1 MRRFPRPYFQPALG
15 LVIAALAV
23 TGLAGCNAEKRG
35 GDSTSAAPSAIG
47 TPVSGDVP
55 LVCTQCLKDEQYLG
69 QTVTIEGEV
78 IQQCPAAGCWFRIK
92 DDIGEGF
99 IDLSASNLTV
109 QGERVGQ
116 HAKVTGKVV
125 KKGGQMRIEAEHVE
139 FSAVKKDPSS
149 AGK

>member
-1 MRRFPRPYFQPALG
+1 MRRFPRPYFLPALG
-15 LVIAALAV
+15 LAFAV
-23 TGLAGCNAEKRG
+23 AGLAGCNAQKGG
-35 GDSTSAAPSAIG
+35 GDGDTGSGPPATIG
-47 TPVSGDVP
+47 APVSGEVP
-55 LVCTQCLKDEQYLG
+55 LVCTQCLKDEKYVG

-99 IDLSASNLTV
+99 IDLSPANLTV

-139 FSAVKKDPSS
+139 FSPVKKDPPP